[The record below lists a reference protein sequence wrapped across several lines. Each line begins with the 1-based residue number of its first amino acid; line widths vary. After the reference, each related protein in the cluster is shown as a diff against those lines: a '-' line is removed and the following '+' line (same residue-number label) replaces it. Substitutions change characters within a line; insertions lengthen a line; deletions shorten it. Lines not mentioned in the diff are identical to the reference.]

1 MNGKILKRIYC
12 NYLTSIEVFILA
24 LIYSYVIMKI
34 ILAPDKFKGS
44 LTGTQFCNAVEEG
57 VKSVL
62 PNAEIVKLPL
72 ADGGDG
78 TIEILEYHLKG
89 ERVIVKVNDPLF
101 RDIEASYLYMD
112 SIKTAFIEMAAAS
125 GMYLLKREE
134 QNCYNTTTF
143 GTGELILDAINK
155 GAKTIILGI
164 GGSAT
169 NDCGMGMATAM
180 GYKFEDEHGNELV
193 PIGKNLSQL
202 KVINSSY
209 VMGALKSIDFKVA
222 CDVTN
227 PMHGEQGAAYVYGPQ
242 KGASPDEIK
251 ALDEGLKNISKLFK
265 KQFDRDVQNIKGA
278 GAAGGMGAG
287 TSVFLNAE
295 LKSGNDLVKNLVAFD
310 EKIKGADWIITGE
323 GKLDSQTLSGKTIDG
338 VITSAKKQNIPVA
351 ALCGSISL
359 SKTEADALGLSY
371 TDAVME
377 KAKSLEDAMQNG
389 YDYVKKMAINFAKT
403 IA

>member
-1 MNGKILKRIYC
+1 MQI
-12 NYLTSIEVFILA
+12 
-24 LIYSYVIMKI
+24 VI
-34 ILAPDKFKGS
+34 APDKFKGS

-57 VKSVL
+57 IKSVL

-78 TIEILEYHLKG
+78 TIEILEYHLNG
-89 ERVIVKVNDPLF
+89 ERIKVRVNDPLF
-101 RDIEASYLYMD
+101 RDIEASYLYMH
-112 SIKTAFIEMAAAS
+112 SIKTAFIEMAEAS
-125 GMYLLKREE
+125 GMYLLKKED
-134 QNCYNTTTF
+134 QNCYNTTTL
-143 GTGELILDAINK
+143 GTGELILNAINK

-169 NDCGMGMATAM
+169 NDCGMGMASAL
-180 GYKFEDEHGNELV
+180 GYKFEDEHGKELV
-193 PIGKNLSQL
+193 PIGRNLSL
-202 KVINSSY
+202 IRVINSSY
-209 VMGALKSIDFKVA
+209 VMGALRSIDFKVA

-227 PMHGEQGAAYVYGPQ
+227 PLHGEQGAAYVYGPQ

-251 ALDEGLKNISKLFK
+251 ALDEGLKNISNLFK

-295 LKSGNDLVKNLVAFD
+295 LKSGNNLVKNLIAFD

-338 VITSAKKQNIPVA
+338 VLTSAKKQNIPVA

-359 SKTEADALGLSY
+359 SKKEADTLGISY
-371 TDAVME
+371 TDAVM
-377 KAKSLEDAMQNG
+377 KRAKSLDDAMQNG
-389 YDYVKKMAINFAKT
+389 YDYVKQMAIKFAKS

>member
-1 MNGKILKRIYC
+1 MKILV
-12 NYLTSIEVFILA
+12 S
-24 LIYSYVIMKI
+24 
-34 ILAPDKFKGS
+34 PDKFKGS

-57 VKSVL
+57 IKSVL

-89 ERVIVKVNDPLF
+89 KRIKVRVNDPLF
-101 RDIEASYLYMD
+101 REIEASYLYMD

-125 GMYLLKREE
+125 GMYLLKNED
-134 QNCYNTTTF
+134 QNCFNTTTL
-143 GTGELILDAINK
+143 GTGELILHAINK

-169 NDCGMGMATAM
+169 NDCGMGMATAL
-180 GYKFEDEHGNELV
+180 GYKFEDEHGKELV
-193 PIGKNLSQL
+193 PIGRNLSL
-202 KVINSSY
+202 IRVINSSY

-227 PMHGEQGAAYVYGPQ
+227 PLHGEQGAAYVYGPQ
-242 KGASPDEIK
+242 KGASSEQII

-265 KQFDRDVQNIKGA
+265 KQFDMDVQNIKGA

-295 LKSGNDLVKNLVAFD
+295 LKSGNDLVKSLVAFD

-359 SKTEADALGLSY
+359 SKKEADALGISY

-377 KAKSLEDAMQNG
+377 SAKSLDDAMQNG
-389 YDYVKKMAINFAKT
+389 YDYVKQMAINFAKT